1 MKLTLVVALCSVALS
16 FALLPISPAQQA
28 DNVVLFTVDGVRWQ
42 EVFAGADEALLTEE
56 AGGVSDV
63 DALREEFW
71 RTTPEQRRRV
81 LMPFLW
87 DVIVPSGQLFGNVR
101 RGSEVRVTN
110 GHNFSYPGYHEM
122 LGGFPDERI
131 DSNAKLLNPNPN
143 VLEWIARQPGFEGRV
158 AAFTAWDVFPF
169 ILNEPR
175 AGITVNAGWE
185 PLDDLP
191 LTPRQELINQLMRNS
206 LHQSEGARS
215 DELTFFAAMVYLQ
228 KARPRVLFISLD
240 GADVAAHSRR
250 YDNYLHSARFGDEY
264 LRMLWEKLQSME
276 QYAGKTALIVT
287 TDHGRGDPPNDWRS
301 HGKDVSGSELMWLA
315 ATGPGV
321 AALGEQAD
329 TTTLTQSQIAATIA
343 ALLGLDY
350 RAAVPEAAPP
360 IEPIVAQNR

>member
-1 MKLTLVVALCSVALS
+1 MKLALIAALCGAALL
-16 FALLPISPAQQA
+16 FALLPMPPAQQVE
-28 DNVVLFTVDGVRWQ
+28 NVILFTVDGVRWQ

-56 AGGVSDV
+56 AGGVGDV
-63 DALREEFW
+63 DSLREEFW
-71 RTTPEQRRRV
+71 RTTAEQRRRA

-122 LGGFPDERI
+122 LGGFPDPRI
-131 DSNAKLLNPNPN
+131 DSNAKILNPNPN

-158 AAFTAWDVFPF
+158 AAFTAWDVFPY

-185 PLDDLP
+185 PLDDVP

-206 LHQSEGARS
+206 LHESEGVRS
-215 DELTFFAAMVYLQ
+215 DELTFFAAMEYLQ

-240 GADVAAHSRR
+240 GADAGGHSRR
-250 YDNYLHSARFGDEY
+250 YDNYLRSARLGDEL
-264 LRMLWEKLQSME
+264 LRLLWEKLQSME
-276 QYAGKTALIVT
+276 QYAGTTTLIVT
-287 TDHGRGDPPNDWRS
+287 TDHGRGDPPDDWRS
-301 HGKDVSGSELMWLA
+301 HGAEVIGSELMWLA
-315 ATGPGV
+315 ATGPSV
-321 AALGEQAD
+321 AALGERFD
-329 TTTLTQSQIAATIA
+329 TATLTQSQIAATVA

-350 RAAVPEAAPP
+350 RAAVPAAAPP
-360 IEPIVAQNR
+360 IAQIIGQRP